1 MCVFICSISKT
12 WIDAEICKG
21 VKCFYALLG
30 GDNYSLVQLS
40 RTFQNVSTCQMWD
53 ALIWKLLQTYQNLE
67 NALLKWFSKV
77 THLAWSSSRIKQS
90 DGVLFIIF
98 LICFIYDFLP
108 EFRPCRLVSF
118 LMYWKISVKNRQFP
132 YLTNNSCSHW
142 GWSCL
147 IIMLIGNDTWA
158 IKW

>member
-1 MCVFICSISKT
+1 
-12 WIDAEICKG
+12 
-21 VKCFYALLG
+21 
-30 GDNYSLVQLS
+30 
-40 RTFQNVSTCQMWD
+40 VSTCQIWD
-53 ALIWKLLQTYQNLE
+53 AFIWKLLQTYQNLE

-77 THLAWSSSRIKQS
+77 THLVWSSSRIKQS

-132 YLTNNSCSHW
+132 HLTNNSCTHW

-158 IKW
+158 IKWSRDQWRYVSFKGQTRDPNTLRAQYLENGWI